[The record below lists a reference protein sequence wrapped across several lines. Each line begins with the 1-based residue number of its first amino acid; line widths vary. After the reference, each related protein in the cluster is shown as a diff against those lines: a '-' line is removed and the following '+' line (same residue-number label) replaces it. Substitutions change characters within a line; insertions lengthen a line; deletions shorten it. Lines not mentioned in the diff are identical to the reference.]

1 MEFRWDPRKDALNK
15 DKHGIGFETASL
27 VFSDPLHVSV
37 HDRIVDSEQRWRT
50 MGQVGGLIIIVV
62 IHTYIEKNGQEII
75 RIISARKATKQEG
88 KHYEEK
94 NN

>member
-37 HDRIVDSEQRWRT
+37 QDRIVDSEQRWRT

>member
-75 RIISARKATKQEG
+75 RIISARKATK
-88 KHYEEK
+88 
-94 NN
+94 

>member
-37 HDRIVDSEQRWRT
+37 PDRIVDSEQRWRT

-75 RIISARKATKQEG
+75 RIISARKATKREG
-88 KHYEEK
+88 KHYEGK
-94 NN
+94 TN